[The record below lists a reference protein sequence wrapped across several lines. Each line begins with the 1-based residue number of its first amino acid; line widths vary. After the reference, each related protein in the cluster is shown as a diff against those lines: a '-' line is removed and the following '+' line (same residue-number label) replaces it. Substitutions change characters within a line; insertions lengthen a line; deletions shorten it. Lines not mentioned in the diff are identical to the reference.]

1 MKVSRVARVP
11 VPDVKHKSTYVLLP
25 VETCWWGDTCL
36 VSGCCGDYCTRHLT
50 CKIGVDELNNYWL
63 IWIQFSTS

>member
-36 VSGCCGDYCTRHLT
+36 VSGCCGDYCTRHL
-50 CKIGVDELNNYWL
+50 
-63 IWIQFSTS
+63 